1 MKLEIYNI
9 QGEGTKKEVELPDAV
24 FGIEPNDHAIWLDV
38 KRILAAARQGTHASL
53 NRGTM
58 SGSTRKLKRQKG
70 TGGARAGDIKSPLF
84 RGGGRI
90 FGPQPRDYSM
100 KINKKV
106 TKIARKSALTY
117 KAKESKIIVIEDF
130 TIESAK
136 TKEYF
141 EILKNLKL
149 NKKKNLLITA
159 ENDNNLKTAVKNI
172 PRAFICEAE
181 NLNTYAILNNETL
194 VITESALEVIN
205 KTLN

>member
-9 QGEGTKKEVELPDAV
+9 KGESTKKEVELSDEV

-38 KRILAAARQGTHASL
+38 KRILAAARQGTHSSL
-53 NRGTM
+53 TRGQM

-70 TGGARAGDIKSPLF
+70 TGGARAGGIKSPLF

-90 FGPQPRDYSM
+90 FGPEPRDYSI

-106 TKIARKSALTY
+106 TKVARKSALTH
-117 KAKESKIIVIEDF
+117 KAIENKIIVLEDF
-130 TIESAK
+130 SLETAK

-141 EILKNLKL
+141 GILKNLNL
-149 NKKKNLLITA
+149 DKKKNLLITSG
-159 ENDNNLKTAVKNI
+159 NNTVLKTAARNI
-172 PRAFICEAE
+172 PNAFICEAE

-194 VITESALEVIN
+194 LITESALGVII